1 MPRLIL
7 MCIALFLASPASA
20 DTCPPFFRFV
30 DFGLIDNSGALLR
43 GGPLLRGE
51 SFEGATLIALKQTK
65 CKAVRDLARDGH
77 GNPIPVV
84 SDVIY
89 DVKKVSVELTR
100 LRVSVVEDARIVA
113 NKNAGLHRER
123 LGRFETVQS
132 QNALC
137 AIATEARELSCQV
150 TSPFK
155 TPAPLVVYC
164 DLEFCR
170 MPVLA
175 MDTRIVVSAIWA
187 IDDGFWRDPD
197 AAGAVVF
204 AKIRDIHAFLE
215 PLSSG
220 F

>member
-1 MPRLIL
+1 MLKRFL

-20 DTCPPFFRFV
+20 ETCPPFFRFV
-30 DFGLIDNSGALLR
+30 DFGLIDNSGVLLR

-51 SFEGATLIALKQTK
+51 SFDGATLLVLKQTK

-89 DVKKVSVELTR
+89 DVEKIGVDLTR
-100 LRVSVVEDARIVA
+100 LRVSVVEDASIGA
-113 NKNAGLHRER
+113 NKNAELHRER
-123 LGRFETVQS
+123 LGRSETVQS

-137 AIATEARELSCQV
+137 AIATDARELSCQT

-155 TPAPLVVYC
+155 SPAPLVVYC
-164 DLEFCR
+164 GLELCR
-170 MPVLA
+170 IPVLA
-175 MDTRIVVSAIWA
+175 MDARIVVSAAWA
-187 IDDGFWRDPD
+187 TEDGFWDKPK
-197 AAGAVVF
+197 AAGAVIS
-204 AKIRDIHAFLE
+204 AKIREIHAFLE